1 MFPCTWGLI
10 SVFKE
15 SDKKAPK
22 SIDENEFA
30 LCKIKLT
37 KVGGGVDC

>member
-1 MFPCTWGLI
+1 M
-10 SVFKE
+10 SFKE

-22 SIDENEFA
+22 SIDM
-30 LCKIKLT
+30 CKIKLT